1 MAWQKQQKF
10 KGGKKVD
17 ESEKPNPQDHSVYF
31 EKFLE
36 DWEACRDRHPGQLEV
51 LRAVFEEKKQY
62 VFYRAGRKGAKT
74 TTGIDVAWKLANEA
88 PNRVGYL
95 CYPTIAQ
102 GIEVVWE
109 ERRLQTCDRKDDIM
123 FEKYVEKVDD
133 NKHIVRFANG
143 SFVKL
148 IGTWTEARGRGTQPD
163 FLILDEVQD
172 CNPDY
177 IEAMDANLSAKPHA
191 QCIIS

>member
-1 MAWQKQQKF
+1 MAWQKQSKF
-10 KGGKKVD
+10 KAGKKVD
-17 ESEKPNPQDHSVYF
+17 EVEKPSTKDNSVYF

-36 DWEACRDRHPGQLEV
+36 DWEGCRDRHPGQLEV
-51 LRAVFEEKKQY
+51 LQAVFQEKKQY

-74 TTGIDVAWKLANEA
+74 TTGIDVAWRLANEA

-109 ERRLQTCDRKDDIM
+109 ERRLQTCDNKDDTM

-133 NKHIVRFANG
+133 NKHIVRFA
-143 SFVKL
+143 
-148 IGTWTEARGRGTQPD
+148 
-163 FLILDEVQD
+163 
-172 CNPDY
+172 
-177 IEAMDANLSAKPHA
+177 
-191 QCIIS
+191 